1 MSKSSPIVSVVT
13 PVYNAA
19 LFLEKTIQSVLNQT
33 YPHWELLLID
43 DCSTDTS
50 FEIAKGYSE
59 KDSRIKSYQL
69 SENQGAG
76 IARNL
81 GIKEASGSYIAFLD
95 ADDLWFPEK
104 LQKQV
109 DFMINNH
116 CNICYSSYQL
126 MNEDGSLQS
135 EIVEALPNLTY
146 KKLLKSNYIGNLTG
160 IYNVEVLGKIYAPT
174 IRKRQDWALWL
185 TALKIEKKAMGI
197 KEPLAYYRLRKDS
210 ISKNKTALLKYNY
223 AVYNKV
229 LGFNPIMSLCM
240 MTVFLWEHFFVK
252 SKQIKTLSHSA
263 KR

>member
-1 MSKSSPIVSVVT
+1 MTTASPLISVVT

-19 LFLEKTIQSVLNQT
+19 LFLEETIQSVINQT
-33 YPHWELLLID
+33 YSHWELILVD

-50 FEIAKGYSE
+50 IEIAKGYSE
-59 KDSRIKSYQL
+59 KDSRIKTFQL

-76 IARNL
+76 IARNR
-81 GIKEASGSYIAFLD
+81 GIKEAAGSYIAFLD

-104 LQKQV
+104 LQKQL
-109 DFMINNH
+109 DFMINNN

-126 MNEDGSLQS
+126 MNEDGSLQPKL
-135 EIVEALPNLTY
+135 IEALPNLTY

-160 IYNVEVLGKIYAPT
+160 IYNADALGKIYAPK

-185 TALKIEKKAMGI
+185 SALKIENKALGI
-197 KEPLAYYRLRKDS
+197 KEPLAYYRHRKDS

-229 LGFNPIMSLCM
+229 LGFSTLKSLFM
-240 MTVFLWEHFFVK
+240 MTVFLWEHFIVK
-252 SKQIKTLSHSA
+252 SRQEKSI
-263 KR
+263 

>member
-1 MSKSSPIVSVVT
+1 MKTSPLVSVVT

-19 LFLEKTIQSVLNQT
+19 LFLEETIQSVLNQT
-33 YPHWELLLID
+33 YPHWELILVD
-43 DCSTDTS
+43 DFSTDAS
-50 FEIAKGYSE
+50 FEIANTYCL
-59 KDSRIKSYQL
+59 KDSRIKCFQL

-81 GIKEASGSYIAFLD
+81 GIKEATGTFIAFLD

-104 LQKQV
+104 LQKQL
-109 DFMINNH
+109 DFMIKNN

-126 MNEDGSLQS
+126 MNEDGSLQPKL
-135 EIVEALPNLTY
+135 IEALPQLTF

-160 IYNVEVLGKIYAPT
+160 IYNAAALGKIYAPI

-185 TALKIEKKAMGI
+185 NAIKIEKKAMGI
-197 KEPLAYYRLRKDS
+197 KESLAYYRVRKES
-210 ISKNKTALLKYNY
+210 ISKNKPGLLKYNY

-229 LGFNPIMSLCM
+229 LGFSSLKSYYL

-252 SKQIKTLSHSA
+252 SRQIKLLTEQA
-263 KR
+263 KK

>member
-1 MSKSSPIVSVVT
+1 MTTTSPLVSVVT

-19 LFLEKTIQSVLNQT
+19 LFLGETIQSVLNQT
-33 YPHWELLLID
+33 YPHWELILVD

-50 FEIAKGYSE
+50 IEIAKGYSE
-59 KDSRIKSYQL
+59 KDARIKSFQL
-69 SENQGAG
+69 SENQGSG

-81 GIKEASGSYIAFLD
+81 GIKEAAGSYIAFLD
-95 ADDLWFPEK
+95 ADDLWLPQK
-104 LQKQV
+104 LQKQL
-109 DFMINNH
+109 DFMTNNN

-126 MNEDGSLQS
+126 MNEDGSLLPKL
-135 EIVEALPNLTY
+135 IEALPKLTL

-160 IYNVEVLGKIYAPT
+160 IYNADVLGKVYAPK

-185 TALKIEKKAMGI
+185 SALKIEKKALGI

-229 LGFNPIMSLCM
+229 LGFSTLKSLFMMSA
-240 MTVFLWEHFFVK
+240 FLWEHFFVK
-252 SKQIKTLSHSA
+252 SRQEKSI
-263 KR
+263 